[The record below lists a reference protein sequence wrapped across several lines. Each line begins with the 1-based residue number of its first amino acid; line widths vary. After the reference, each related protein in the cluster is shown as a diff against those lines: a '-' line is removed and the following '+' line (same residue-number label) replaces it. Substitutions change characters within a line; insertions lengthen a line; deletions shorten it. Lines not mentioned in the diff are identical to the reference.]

1 MLFFAHS
8 LLTVWFLSVYVS
20 LGSLVFWRRDAAL
33 SVPGTRGL
41 VYGQLHVPPVHTCS
55 LLRGHDDDCASQ
67 CPLPAPLSPS
77 RPADRRPSTPT
88 CDARWMFPAAG
99 RRPAQV
105 KSAEKP
111 ARSSSR
117 SQLPT
122 RVCVALLP
130 SSASSSSSSSQSWRG
145 PAAAATTTTS
155 DVWAASSITSKLFWL
170 PVEWLFG
177 YNCDVFSR

>member
-1 MLFFAHS
+1 
-8 LLTVWFLSVYVS
+8 
-20 LGSLVFWRRDAAL
+20 
-33 SVPGTRGL
+33 
-41 VYGQLHVPPVHTCS
+41 
-55 LLRGHDDDCASQ
+55 
-67 CPLPAPLSPS
+67 
-77 RPADRRPSTPT
+77 
-88 CDARWMFPAAG
+88 MFPAAG

-111 ARSSSR
+111 ARSRSR

-130 SSASSSSSSSQSWRG
+130 SSSSSSSQSWRG

-170 PVEWLFG
+170 PVE
-177 YNCDVFSR
+177 